1 MDAGTVDG
9 TLSRFMGARSPQT
22 VVIGPWSHGAALEGH
37 AADPFDPPKAPL
49 RRPTRADQFQTM
61 VGFLDRYLK
70 RKGRP
75 APTREIRYYTLGE
88 RVWHTASSWPPPSV
102 RPQRWYFGA
111 DGSLGRDRPRDPLG
125 ADRYTVDFTA
135 STGSE
140 NRWHTQ
146 AGGDVVYPDR
156 ARADRKLLTYTSAP
170 LARPIE
176 ITGNP
181 AVTLDVTSTARD
193 GAFIVYL
200 EDVAPSGRVTY
211 ITEGEL
217 RALHRKPSKRT
228 PPYPLFGPYHSFR
241 RADAEPLVPGRLGE
255 LHFALLPTSVL
266 IRKGHRIRVAVAGAD
281 NGTFARIPATGHP
294 VITVARNK
302 THASS
307 IDLPV
312 RPR

>member
-1 MDAGTVDG
+1 
-9 TLSRFMGARSPQT
+9 
-22 VVIGPWSHGAALEGH
+22 
-37 AADPFDPPKAPL
+37 
-49 RRPTRADQFQTM
+49 M

-70 RKGRP
+70 RNGRP

-102 RPQRWYFGA
+102 RQQRWYFGA
-111 DGSLGRDRPRDPLG
+111 NGSLGREPPIDSDG

-135 STGSE
+135 STGSA

-156 ARADRKLLTYTSAP
+156 ARADRKLLVYTSAP
-170 LARPIE
+170 LARSIE

-181 AVTLDVTSTARD
+181 AITLDVTSTSRD

-217 RALHRKPSKRT
+217 RALHRKLSPHK
-228 PPYPLFGPYHSFR
+228 PPYALFGPSHSFR
-241 RADAEPLVPGRLGE
+241 RADAEPLVPGRLAE
-255 LHFALLPTSVL
+255 LRFVLLPTSVL
-266 IRKGHRIRVAVAGAD
+266 LRKGHRIRVAIAGAD
-281 NGTFARIPATGHP
+281 NGTFARIPATGNP
-294 VITVARNK
+294 VITVARNN

-312 RPR
+312 HPR